1 MAYTTIKKPSDYF
14 NTKLYSGDG
23 NTTQAITG
31 VGFQPDFTWL
41 KNRSDGTG
49 WHRLSDG
56 VRGVTKILY
65 SNATNAEV
73 TTDANGYIASFDSD
87 GLTVN
92 LGSSGTGTGTNSSG
106 DNFVTWN
113 WLADNTN
120 GSSNTDGSITS
131 TVSAN
136 TTSGFSI
143 VKWDGNETAGASVGH
158 GLGVVPD
165 LIIKKRAMAST
176 GYWYVYSSQLGNN
189 KSIYLNDTS
198 AAETS
203 GAWNNQT
210 PTSSVFYNGSS
221 NVENGIDMITYCF
234 ASKQG
239 FSKFGSYVG
248 NGNANGPFIYTGFK
262 PSWVMIKTDLAGEEW
277 RIWDSTRGLYNLMG
291 PTLVANSSAAEGTF
305 NGIDFLSNGFKI
317 RSASSA
323 LNYNATKH
331 IYMAFAE
338 EPLVGD
344 NPATAR

>member
-14 NTKLYSGDG
+14 NTKLYTG
-23 NTTQAITG
+23 NGGTQSITG
-31 VGFQPDFTWL
+31 VGFQPDFTWI
-41 KNRSDGTG
+41 KERNNAHDASIMDV
-49 WHRLSDG
+49 
-56 VRGVTKILY
+56 VRGVRKSLTP
-65 SNATNAEV
+65 SNTEAEYTE
-73 TTDANGYIASFDSD
+73 TTGLSSWDSD
-87 GLTVN
+87 GFSFDGAGFDHVN
-92 LGSSGTGTGTNSSG
+92 TSG
-106 DNFVTWN
+106 DSFVAWN
-113 WLADNTN
+113 WLAGGTA
-120 GSSNTDGSITS
+120 SSNTAGSITS

-189 KSIYLNDTS
+189 KSIYLNDTL
-198 AAETS
+198 AAATS

-248 NGNANGPFIYTGFK
+248 NGSADGTFVYTGFK

-323 LNYNATKH
+323 VNYNATEH
-331 IYMAFAE
+331 IYMCFAE